1 MSKDIDEL
9 QERIDDLE
17 ELIDKARDVEKLV
30 DETGIGEDSAVDW
43 IGLMNDLADA
53 CRAQIEIYGE
63 QMDTLLRA
71 EAQEMERQ
79 YWDSQF

>member
-1 MSKDIDEL
+1 MGKDIDEL

-17 ELIDKARDVEKLV
+17 ELIDKAQDVKRLV
-30 DETGIGEDSAVDW
+30 SEPGMREGAIVDY
-43 IGLMNDLADA
+43 IVLMNDLADE
-53 CRAQIEIYGE
+53 CRARIVTYGE
-63 QMDTLLRA
+63 QLDALLRA

>member
-1 MSKDIDEL
+1 MGKNIDEL
-9 QERIDDLE
+9 QGRIDDLE

-30 DETGIGEDSAVDW
+30 AETGIGEDAIADY
-43 IGLMNDLADA
+43 IGLMNDLADE
-53 CRAQIEIYGE
+53 CRARIEICGE
-63 QMDTLLRA
+63 QLDALLRA